1 MAGKKLPFGGKT
13 IRPDAVLAKVIGSGK
28 IGPTVMTKKL
38 WNYFKGK
45 KLLIRTAT
53 GPFGGMKVKPDGNL
67 KAIGVKAAVAPSKV
81 FKFVWSYIKRKKLF
95 K

>member
-1 MAGKKLPFGGKT
+1 MAGKKVLFGGKT

-45 KLLIRTAT
+45 KLLTKTAT
-53 GPFGGMKVKPDGNL
+53 GPFGGMKVKPDANL
-67 KAIGVKAAVAPSKV
+67 KAIGVKGTIPPSQV
-81 FKFVWSYIKRKKLF
+81 FKSIWAYITRKKLF

>member
-1 MAGKKLPFGGKT
+1 
-13 IRPDAVLAKVIGSGK
+13 
-28 IGPTVMTKKL
+28 MTKKL